1 MQQKI
6 FTTPS
11 EQCTS
16 LLIRDTQPAR
26 SIPAA
31 RHSPG
36 SEFTA
41 TKRSARKAPRQ
52 PQTTL
57 YGHRGFGEDGE
68 PGEATPGACRWLRM
82 GPLVCAVP
90 PDTTRS
96 CRAAP
101 APECPV
107 GSGAV
112 TNITHPQP
120 VLTSSSFSQSCMTHM
135 FTTSGRVFLYMY
147 FFYCSKVSLF
157 LRTEE

>member
-31 RHSPG
+31 SPSLG
-36 SEFTA
+36 SAFTA
-41 TKRSARKAPRQ
+41 TKRSARKALRSALRQ

-96 CRAAP
+96 LLQGCSCSRVPSRQRGCNKHYSSTASAHQLQLL
-101 APECPV
+101 
-107 GSGAV
+107 AV
-112 TNITHPQP
+112 VHDAYVYHQWEGFFIY
-120 VLTSSSFSQSCMTHM
+120 
-135 FTTSGRVFLYMY
+135 VF
-147 FFYCSKVSLF
+147 F
-157 LRTEE
+157 LLQ